1 MKKYDELFHHELA
14 NNAAAARLI
23 VDIISNSTLEKLNDY
38 MLSLGSIPDLY
49 DQETWENLQAFVKN
63 KRVELKSRNVAT

>member
-1 MKKYDELFHHELA
+1 MKRYDELFHHELA
-14 NNAAAARLI
+14 NNAVAARLI
-23 VDIISNSTLEKLNDY
+23 VDIVSNSTLEKLNDY